1 MANHV
6 GICRLCGD
14 REKLQKSHIIPA
26 GIFRHM
32 ITDGKEKGL
41 TLIKKGRPP
50 ETGKRGNGEYEHL
63 LCQRCERG
71 LAPYDEHG
79 IKFIKNELGV
89 GFCSMETENTPRL
102 EYFMGIDIMKLHY
115 FFLSLLWRISV
126 STRPLFSSVSLP
138 NSEGM
143 LKRCVEDMV
152 FSRPLVRQERFVFSL
167 LRFSNYKNPFALI
180 KNPELFSFDNHIFCD
195 IYIGPYKLSIQADD
209 SIIPTTKQAR
219 IRTDVMFTTQATISE
234 IITIEEDSE
243 YERIMAHIDASVKA
257 MRDA

>member
-32 ITDGKEKGL
+32 ITGGNGL
-41 TLIKKGRPP
+41 TLIKKDMPP
-50 ETGKRGNGEYEHL
+50 EPGKRGNGEYEHL

-71 LAPYDEHG
+71 LAPYDEYG
-79 IKFIKNELGV
+79 IKFIRNELGV
-89 GFCSMETENTPRL
+89 GFCYMATENTPKL
-102 EYFMGIDIMKLHY
+102 EYFMGVDIMKLHY

-126 STRPLFSSVSLP
+126 STRPFFSSVNLP

-152 FSRPLVRQERFVFSL
+152 LSRPLVRQEWFVFSL
-167 LRFSNYKNPFALI
+167 LRFSNYKDPFALI
-180 KNPELFSFDNHIFCD
+180 KNPELFSVDDHIFCD
-195 IYIGPYKLSIQADD
+195 IYIGPYKLFIQTDD
-209 SIIPTTKQAR
+209 YIIPTTEQAR
-219 IRTDVMFTTQATISE
+219 IRTDVMFTTQATIAE
-234 IITIEEDSE
+234 IITIEEDPE
-243 YERIMAHIDASVKA
+243 YERIMAHIDASEKA
-257 MRDA
+257 MRGV